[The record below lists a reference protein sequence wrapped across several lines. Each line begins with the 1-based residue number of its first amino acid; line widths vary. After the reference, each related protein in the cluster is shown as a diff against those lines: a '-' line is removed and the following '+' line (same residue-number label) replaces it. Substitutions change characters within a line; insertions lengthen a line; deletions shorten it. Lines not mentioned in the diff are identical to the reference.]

1 MNGTRLCIAV
11 LFVAVSAVPAL
22 SAGLNPKEK
31 LGKNIFFDARLS
43 VPAGQACVECHSPA
57 SGFNGI
63 GDSNK
68 SVYEGAVAGAFGD
81 RNPPAA
87 AYASYSPV
95 FHYDQK
101 EEMYIGGQFWDGR
114 AATLKE
120 QAKAPFLNPVEQNNP
135 HMRTV
140 VKSVANSNYARLMKK
155 VYGPSIFKNTGRAF
169 DAIADALAA
178 YQSSAEVNR
187 FSSKFDLYQAGKTTL
202 TKQEQ
207 EGLDLFNGKGKCAEC
222 HPSTPGPYH
231 PSKALFTDY
240 TYDNLGFP
248 RNPDNPFY
256 MSNPKYVDYGLG
268 KIVKDTAQNGKFKV
282 PTLRNIAVAGSYGHN
297 GYFKTL
303 REIVD
308 FYNTRDVAG
317 TNWPP
322 PEVKENLNTE
332 EMGNLGLTD
341 ADVDAIVLFLGTL
354 TDGYAP
360 PSPR

>member
-1 MNGTRLCIAV
+1 MNGTILCMAF
-11 LFVAVSAVPAL
+11 LFITVSAVPAL
-22 SAGLNPKEK
+22 SAGLSPKEK

-43 VPAGQACVECHSPA
+43 VPAGQGCVDCHSPA
-57 SGFNGI
+57 AGFNGI
-63 GDSNK
+63 GDANK

-87 AYASYSPV
+87 AYASYSPT
-95 FHYDQK
+95 FYFDAK
-101 EEMYIGGQFWDGR
+101 EQMYIGGQFWDGR

-140 VKSVANSNYARLMKK
+140 VRSVANSNYAGLMKK

-187 FSSKFDLYQAGKTTL
+187 FSSKFDLYKAGKATL
-202 TKQEQ
+202 TKQEKA
-207 EGLDLFNGKGKCAEC
+207 GLDLYNGKGKCAEC

-256 MSNPKYVDYGLG
+256 KSNPKYVDYGLG
-268 KIVKDTAQNGKFKV
+268 KVVKDPAQNGKFKV
-282 PTLRNIAVAGSYGHN
+282 PTLRNIAVAPSFGHN

-303 REIVD
+303 REIMD
-308 FYNTRDVAG
+308 FYNTRDVPG
-317 TNWPP
+317 SKWPQ
-322 PEVKENLNTE
+322 PEVKENVNTE
-332 EMGNLGLTD
+332 ELGNLGLTE
-341 ADVDAIVLFLGTL
+341 ADVDAIIAFLGTL

-360 PSPR
+360 ANPR